1 METKKSYGGLDI
13 FKMIAAFLVVAI
25 HTSPLSSFHAT
36 ADFFLTRELA
46 RLAVPFFFMV
56 TGHFVLSDRLWG
68 KEKDFGPIWRYLGK
82 TGLLYLISI
91 LLYIPIG
98 IYAGHYEGLTPFR
111 ALQMLLF
118 DGTFY
123 HLWYFP
129 ALLLGILLV
138 CLLGRFCSMGVSLA
152 VTVLLYLVG
161 LFGDSYWGLIADVPG
176 ISQAYEIGFHLFS
189 YTRNG
194 LFLAPLFL
202 AMGAWLKRGSEKVK
216 PVVDAVGLVISFCLM
231 TAEGLT
237 LRYYDLQRHD
247 SMYLLLPV
255 CMFFL
260 YRLLLSWNRKTIGAF
275 RTISTW
281 IYILHPAM
289 IVVVRGAAKAVHAT
303 EILVENSL
311 IFYLMVCVGS
321 TVAALVVALV
331 LAHFRR
337 ISFQHDFERDRA
349 WIELDMAALE
359 HNVRTLQGL
368 MPGGCELMPAVK
380 AEAYGHGAVLIS
392 RELNRLG
399 VKAFCVASVP
409 EGIQLRKAGVKG
421 EILVLGYTH
430 PRQFDLLRRYDLIQT
445 VVDMPFAEELHKYG
459 KKLRVHIAVDTG
471 MHRIGI
477 KYDEVDEIS
486 KIFTWENLKV
496 EGIFTHLC
504 VSDSGEMRRMEFTR
518 TQGKVFFQ
526 LVDKLK
532 ERGHECPKKHLV
544 ASNGLLNYPEF
555 AADYAR
561 VGIALYGVR
570 SAEEDLEL
578 ADVIL
583 KPVLSLKARVASVRE
598 IPAGDGAGYGLT
610 FVAKR
615 PTKLAIITIGYAD
628 GLSRLLSGGRGEVLI
643 RGRRAPIAGRV
654 CMDQTLVDVT
664 GIPDVQQ
671 GDIAVLI
678 GRSGSDVL
686 TAYEMAEATGT
697 ITNEIFTSLGAR
709 LTRIV
714 KPPVRKTKVENNE
727 SGNRREAE
735 SVKEQNS
742 ESSQENPEESEKT
755 QKSGKTKE
763 SENPENLG

>member
-25 HTSPLSSFHAT
+25 HTSPLGSFNAT

-68 KEKDFGPIWRYLGK
+68 QEKDFGPIWRYLGK

-138 CLLGRFCSMGVSLA
+138 CLLGRFCSLGVSLA
-152 VTVLLYLVG
+152 VTAFLYLIG

-176 ISQAYEIGFHLFS
+176 ISQAYELGFQLFS

-202 AMGAWLKRGSEKVK
+202 VMGAWLKRSGEKVK
-216 PVVDAVGLVISFCLM
+216 PVVNAVGFGVSFCLM

-260 YRLLLSWNRKTIGAF
+260 YRLLLSWNRKSVGAF

-281 IYILHPAM
+281 IYILHPGV
-289 IVVVRGAAKAVHAT
+289 IVVVRGVAKVVHQRAT
-303 EILVENSL
+303 VFLVENSL
-311 IFYLMVCVGS
+311 IHYLVVCVGS
-321 TVAALVVALV
+321 TVAALAVALV

-337 ISFQHDFERDRA
+337 VFFQHDFERDRA

-368 MPGGCELMPAVK
+368 LPEGCQLMPAVK

-409 EGIQLRKAGVKG
+409 EGIQLRKAGIKG

-477 KYDEVDEIS
+477 KYDDVDEIS
-486 KIFTWENLKV
+486 RIFTWENLKV

-504 VSDSGEMRRMEFTR
+504 VSDSGEHRRMEFTR
-518 TQGKVFFQ
+518 AQGKAFFQ
-526 LVDKLK
+526 LVDQLK
-532 ERGHECPKKHLV
+532 ERGYECPKKHLV
-544 ASNGLLNYPEF
+544 ASNGVLNYPEF

-570 SAEEDLEL
+570 SAEEDLDL
-578 ADVIL
+578 AEVIL

-598 IPAGDGAGYGLT
+598 IPAGDGAGYGLA

-615 PTKLAIITIGYAD
+615 PTKLATITIGYAD
-628 GLSRLLSGGRGEVLI
+628 GLSRLLSGGQGEVLI

-678 GRSGSDVL
+678 GRSGSDML
-686 TAYEMAEATGT
+686 TAYEMAEAAGT

-709 LTRIV
+709 LTRTV
-714 KPPVRKTKVENNE
+714 KPTVRKPRAETGENG
-727 SGNRREAE
+727 SGQEAE
-735 SVKEQNS
+735 SVKEQS
-742 ESSQENPEESEKT
+742 PESGQENPEESERP
-755 QKSGKTKE
+755 E
-763 SENPENLG
+763 EPENLG

>member
-25 HTSPLSSFHAT
+25 HTSPLESFHAT

-68 KEKDFGPIWRYLGK
+68 QEKDFGPIWRYLGK

-98 IYAGHYEGLTPFR
+98 IYAGHYEGLTSFR

-138 CLLGRFCSMGVSLA
+138 CLLGRFCSLGVSLA
-152 VTVLLYLVG
+152 VTAFLYLVG

-176 ISQAYEIGFHLFS
+176 ISQAYGLGFQVFS

-202 AMGAWLKRGSEKVK
+202 VMGAWLKRGGEKVK
-216 PVVDAVGLVISFCLM
+216 PVPNAVGFGISFCLM

-260 YRLLLSWNRKTIGAF
+260 YRLLLSWNRKSVGAF

-281 IYILHPAM
+281 IYILHPGM
-289 IVVVRGAAKAVHAT
+289 IVVVRGVAKVIHQRAT
-303 EILVENSL
+303 VFLVENSL
-311 IFYLMVCVGS
+311 IHYLVVCVGS
-321 TVAALVVALV
+321 TAAALAVALV
-331 LAHFRR
+331 LAYFRR
-337 ISFQHDFERDRA
+337 VFFQHDFERDRA

-368 MPGGCELMPAVK
+368 LPEGCQLMPAVK

-477 KYDEVDEIS
+477 KCDEIDEIS
-486 KIFTWENLKV
+486 KIFTWKNLKV

-504 VSDSGEMRRMEFTR
+504 VSDSGEHRRMEFTR
-518 TQGKVFFQ
+518 AQGKVFFQ
-526 LVDKLK
+526 LVDQLK
-532 ERGHECPKKHLV
+532 ERGYECSKKHLV
-544 ASNGLLNYPEF
+544 ASNGVLNYPEF

-570 SAEEDLEL
+570 SAEEDLDL

-598 IPAGDGAGYGLT
+598 IPAGDGAGYGLA

-664 GIPDVQQ
+664 EIPDVQQ

-678 GRSGSDVL
+678 GRSGSDML

-709 LTRIV
+709 LSRIV
-714 KPPVRKTKVENNE
+714 KPTVRKPRAETGENG
-727 SGNRREAE
+727 SGQEAE
-735 SVKEQNS
+735 SVKEQNP
-742 ESSQENPEESEKT
+742 ESGQENPEESEKP
-755 QKSGKTKE
+755 E
-763 SENPENLG
+763 EPENLG

>member
-25 HTSPLSSFHAT
+25 HTSPLESFNAT

-68 KEKDFGPIWRYLGK
+68 KEKDLGSIWRYLGK
-82 TGLLYLISI
+82 TGILYLISI
-91 LLYIPIG
+91 LLYVPIG
-98 IYAGHYEGLTPFR
+98 IYAGHYDGLTPFR

-138 CLLGRFCSMGVSLA
+138 CLLGRFCSLSVSLA
-152 VTVLLYLVG
+152 VTAFLYLIG

-176 ISQAYEIGFHLFS
+176 ISQAYEVGFQLFS

-202 AMGAWLKRGSEKVK
+202 VMGAWLKRSGEKVK
-216 PVVDAVGLVISFCLM
+216 PVPNAVGFGISFCLM

-260 YRLLLSWNRKTIGAF
+260 YRLLLSWNRKSVGAF

-281 IYILHPAM
+281 IYILHPGV
-289 IVVVRGAAKAVHAT
+289 IVVVRVVAKVVHQRASVF
-303 EILVENSL
+303 LVENSL
-311 IFYLMVCVGS
+311 IHYLAVCVGS
-321 TVAALVVALV
+321 TVAALAVALV

-337 ISFQHDFERDRA
+337 VSFQHDFGRDRA

-359 HNVRTLQGL
+359 HNVKTLQGL
-368 MPGGCELMPAVK
+368 LPEGCQLMPAVK
-380 AEAYGHGAVLIS
+380 AEAYGHGAILIS

-477 KYDEVDEIS
+477 KCDEVDEIS

-504 VSDSGEMRRMEFTR
+504 VSDSGENRRMEFTR
-518 TQGKVFFQ
+518 AQGKVFFQ
-526 LVDKLK
+526 LVDQLK
-532 ERGHECPKKHLV
+532 ERGHECSKKHLV
-544 ASNGLLNYPEF
+544 ASNGVLNYPEF

-570 SAEEDLEL
+570 SVEQDLDL

-598 IPAGDGAGYGLT
+598 IPAGDGAGYGLA

-678 GRSGSDVL
+678 GRSGSDML

-714 KPPVRKTKVENNE
+714 KPTVRKPRAETGENG
-727 SGNRREAE
+727 SGQETE
-735 SVKEQNS
+735 SVKEQS
-742 ESSQENPEESEKT
+742 PESSQENPGESEKP
-755 QKSGKTKE
+755 E
-763 SENPENLG
+763 EPENLG

>member
-25 HTSPLSSFHAT
+25 HTSPLASFDAA

-68 KEKDFGPIWRYLGK
+68 QEKDFGPIWRYLGK
-82 TGLLYLISI
+82 TAVLYGIAVILYL
-91 LLYIPIG
+91 PIG
-98 IYAGHYEGLTPFR
+98 IYAGHYKDLTFSG
-111 ALQMLLF
+111 AIKMILF

-129 ALLLGILLV
+129 ALLLGILIV
-138 CLLGRFCSMGVSLA
+138 CLMGRFCSMGISLGIA
-152 VTVLLYLVG
+152 GILYLAG
-161 LFGDSYWGLIADVPG
+161 LLGDSYWGLIAEVPG
-176 ISQAYEIGFHLFS
+176 ISQVYEYGFRFFS

-202 AMGAWLKRGSEKVK
+202 VMGAWLKRGCDRVK
-216 PVVDAVGLVISFCLM
+216 PVPNAVGFVISFGLM
-231 TAEGLT
+231 TAEGFA
-237 LRYYDLQRHD
+237 LRYFGLQRHD

-260 YRLLLSWNRKTIGAF
+260 YRLLLTWNRRSVGAF

-281 IYILHPAM
+281 IYVLHPAM
-289 IVVVRGAAKAVHAT
+289 IVVVRGGAKAIHAT
-303 EILVENSL
+303 AFFVENSL
-311 IFYLMVCVGS
+311 IHYLTVCLCS
-321 TVAALVVALV
+321 AAAALVVTLLLV
-331 LAHFRR
+331 RFRR
-337 ISFQHDFERDRA
+337 VAFERDRA

-359 HNVRTLQGL
+359 YNVRTFQSLL
-368 MPGGCELMPAVK
+368 PEGCQLMPAVK

-399 VKAFCVASVP
+399 VKAFCVATVP

-430 PRQFDLLRRYDLIQT
+430 PRQFDLLRRYRLTQT
-445 VVDMPFAEELHKYG
+445 VVDMPFAEELHRYG

-477 KYDEVDEIS
+477 RHNDLEDIS
-486 KIFTWENLKV
+486 RIFGWKNLKV

-504 VSDSGEMRRMEFTR
+504 VSDSGESRRVEFTKA
-518 TQGKVFFQ
+518 QGKAFFQ
-526 LVDKLK
+526 LVQQLR
-532 ERGHECPKKHLV
+532 ERGIECPKKHLV
-544 ASNGLLNYPEF
+544 ASNGVLNYPEL

-561 VGIALYGVR
+561 VGIGLYGVR
-570 SAEEDLEL
+570 SEEGDLDL
-578 ADVIL
+578 TGAVL

-598 IPAGDGAGYGLT
+598 LSPGEGAGYGLT

-615 PTKLAIITIGYAD
+615 PTKIATIAIGYAD
-628 GLSRLLSGGRGEVLI
+628 GFSRRMSGGRGSVLI
-643 RGRRAPIAGRV
+643 HGRRAPVAGRV

-664 GIPDVQQ
+664 EIPDVQP

-678 GRSGSDVL
+678 GRSGGEVL
-686 TAYEMAEATGT
+686 TAYDMAQAAGT

-709 LTRIV
+709 LPRMV
-714 KPPVRKTKVENNE
+714 KPAGRKPK
-727 SGNRREAE
+727 
-735 SVKEQNS
+735 S
-742 ESSQENPEESEKT
+742 ESMDAKRETEGPREQQEDGQEPAEK
-755 QKSGKTKE
+755 GKTE
-763 SENPENLG
+763 

>member
-1 METKKSYGGLDI
+1 METKKNYGGLDI

-25 HTSPLSSFHAT
+25 HTSPLTSFNAT

-68 KEKDFGPIWRYLGK
+68 QERDYGPIWRYLGK
-82 TGLLYLISI
+82 TGILYGIAILLYL
-91 LLYIPIG
+91 PIG
-98 IYAGHYEGLTPFR
+98 IYAGHYEDLTPFC
-111 ALQMLLF
+111 AVQMLVF

-129 ALLLGILLV
+129 ALILGILIV
-138 CLLGRFCSMGVSLA
+138 CLLGRFCKLGVSMA
-152 VTVLLYLVG
+152 VTAVLYLIG
-161 LFGDSYWGLIADVPG
+161 LFGDSYFGLIADVPG
-176 ISQAYEIGFHLFS
+176 VSQAYELGFQLFS

-194 LFLAPLFL
+194 LFLAPIFL
-202 AMGAWLKRGSEKVK
+202 VMGAWLKRGSEKTK
-216 PVVDAVGLVISFCLM
+216 PVPNAVGFGISFCLM
-231 TAEGLT
+231 TAEGLI

-260 YRLLLSWNRKTIGAF
+260 YRLLLTWNRKSMGAF

-289 IVVVRGAAKAVHAT
+289 IVVVRRATKVVHQRAT
-303 EILVENSL
+303 VFLVENSL
-311 IFYLMVCVGS
+311 IHYLTVCICS
-321 TVAALVVALV
+321 TVAALIIAV
-331 LAHFRR
+331 LLARFRR
-337 ISFQHDFERDRA
+337 PSFERDRA

-359 HNVRTLQGL
+359 HNVRTLRGHLPENCQ
-368 MPGGCELMPAVK
+368 LMPAVK
-380 AEAYGHGAVLIS
+380 AEGYGHGAVLIS
-392 RELNRLG
+392 KELNRLG

-430 PRQFDLLRRYDLIQT
+430 PRQFDLLRRYKLIQT
-445 VVDMPFAEELHKYG
+445 VVDIPFAEELHKYG

-477 KYDEVDEIS
+477 KYDQVNEICR
-486 KIFTWENLKV
+486 IFEWKNLKV
-496 EGIFTHLC
+496 DGMFTHLC
-504 VSDSGEMRRMEFTR
+504 VSDSDEDRRIKFTKAQGEA
-518 TQGKVFFQ
+518 FFR
-526 LVDKLK
+526 LVEQLK

-544 ASNGLLNYPEF
+544 ASNGVLNYPEF
-555 AADYAR
+555 AGDYAR

-570 SAEEDLEL
+570 SAAEDMDR
-578 ADVIL
+578 AGVTL

-598 IPAGDGAGYGLT
+598 LAPGEGAGYGLA

-615 PTKLAIITIGYAD
+615 PTKIATITIGYAD
-628 GLSRLLSGGRGEVLI
+628 GLSRLLSGGRGAVLI
-643 RGRRAPIAGRV
+643 RGHRVPIAGRV

-664 GIPDVQQ
+664 GIPDVQA
-671 GDIAVLI
+671 GDVAVLI
-678 GRSGSDVL
+678 GRSGSEVL
-686 TAYEMAEATGT
+686 TAYDMAEAAGT

-709 LTRIV
+709 LTRVV
-714 KPPVRKTKVENNE
+714 KPRLDK
-727 SGNRREAE
+727 
-735 SVKEQNS
+735 
-742 ESSQENPEESEKT
+742 
-755 QKSGKTKE
+755 
-763 SENPENLG
+763 

>member
-1 METKKSYGGLDI
+1 MDTKKNYGGLDI
-13 FKMIAAFLVVAI
+13 FKIVAAFLVVAI
-25 HTSPLSSFHAT
+25 HTSPLESFDAT

-68 KEKDFGPIWRYLGK
+68 QERDYGPIWRYLGK
-82 TGLLYLISI
+82 TGILYGIAILLYL
-91 LLYIPIG
+91 PIG
-98 IYAGHYEGLTPFR
+98 IYAGHYEDLTPFR
-111 ALQMLLF
+111 AVQMLVF

-129 ALLLGILLV
+129 ALILGILIV
-138 CLLGRFCSMGVSLA
+138 CLLGRFCKLGVSMA
-152 VTVLLYLVG
+152 VTAVLYLIG
-161 LFGDSYWGLIADVPG
+161 LFGDSYFGLIADVPG
-176 ISQAYEIGFHLFS
+176 VSQAYELGFRLFS

-194 LFLAPLFL
+194 LFLAPIFL
-202 AMGAWLKRGSEKVK
+202 VMGAWLKRGSEKTK
-216 PVVDAVGLVISFCLM
+216 PVPNAVGFGISFCLM
-231 TAEGLT
+231 TAEGLI

-260 YRLLLSWNRKTIGAF
+260 YRLLLTWNRKSMGAF

-289 IVVVRGAAKAVHAT
+289 IVVVRRATKVVHQRAAVF
-303 EILVENSL
+303 LVENSL
-311 IFYLMVCVGS
+311 IHYLTVCVCS
-321 TVAALVVALV
+321 AVAALAVAVALAYV
-331 LAHFRR
+331 RR
-337 ISFQHDFERDRA
+337 VFFQQDYGRSRA
-349 WIELDMAALE
+349 WIELDMEALE
-359 HNVRTLQGL
+359 HNVRTLQSL
-368 MPGGCELMPAVK
+368 LPENCQLMPAVK
-380 AEAYGHGAVLIS
+380 AEGYGHGAVLIS

-430 PRQFDLLRRYDLIQT
+430 PRQFDLLRRYRLIQT

-477 KYDEVDEIS
+477 KHDQMDEICR
-486 KIFTWENLKV
+486 IFEWKNLKV
-496 EGIFTHLC
+496 EGIFSHLC
-504 VSDSGEMRRMEFTR
+504 VSDSENERRIQFTK
-518 TQGKVFFQ
+518 TQGEAFFQ
-526 LVDKLK
+526 LVDQLK

-544 ASNGLLNYPEF
+544 ASNGVLNYPEF
-555 AADYAR
+555 AGDYAR

-570 SAEEDLEL
+570 SAEEDMDR
-578 ADVIL
+578 AGVTL

-598 IPAGDGAGYGLT
+598 LAAGEGAGYGLA

-615 PTKLAIITIGYAD
+615 PAKLATITIGYAD
-628 GLSRLLSGGRGEVLI
+628 GLSRLLSGGRGFVLI
-643 RGRRAPIAGRV
+643 RGHRVPIAGRV

-664 GIPDVQQ
+664 GIPDVQA
-671 GDIAVLI
+671 GDVAVLI
-678 GRSGSDVL
+678 GRSGSEVL
-686 TAYEMAEATGT
+686 TAYDMAEAAGT

-709 LTRIV
+709 LTRVV
-714 KPPVRKTKVENNE
+714 KPRLDK
-727 SGNRREAE
+727 
-735 SVKEQNS
+735 
-742 ESSQENPEESEKT
+742 
-755 QKSGKTKE
+755 
-763 SENPENLG
+763 

>member
-1 METKKSYGGLDI
+1 METKKNYGGLDI

-25 HTSPLSSFHAT
+25 HTSPLTSFNAT

-68 KEKDFGPIWRYLGK
+68 QERDYGPIWRYLGK
-82 TGLLYLISI
+82 TGILYGIAILLYL
-91 LLYIPIG
+91 PIG
-98 IYAGHYEGLTPFR
+98 IYAGHYEDLTPFR
-111 ALQMLLF
+111 AVQMLVF

-129 ALLLGILLV
+129 ALILGILIV
-138 CLLGRFCSMGVSLA
+138 CLLGRFCKLGVSMA
-152 VTVLLYLVG
+152 VTAVLYLIG
-161 LFGDSYWGLIADVPG
+161 LFGDSYFGLIADVPG
-176 ISQAYEIGFHLFS
+176 VSQAYELGFQLFS

-194 LFLAPLFL
+194 LFLAPIFL
-202 AMGAWLKRGSEKVK
+202 VMGAWLKRGSEKTK
-216 PVVDAVGLVISFCLM
+216 PVPNAVGFGISFCLM
-231 TAEGLT
+231 TAEGLI

-260 YRLLLSWNRKTIGAF
+260 YRLLLTWNRKSMGAF

-289 IVVVRGAAKAVHAT
+289 IVVVRRATKVVHQRAT
-303 EILVENSL
+303 VFLVENSL
-311 IFYLMVCVGS
+311 IHYLTVCICS
-321 TVAALVVALV
+321 TVAALIIAV
-331 LAHFRR
+331 LLARFRR
-337 ISFQHDFERDRA
+337 PSFERDRA

-359 HNVRTLQGL
+359 HNVRTLRGHLPENCQ
-368 MPGGCELMPAVK
+368 LMPAVK
-380 AEAYGHGAVLIS
+380 AEGYGHGAVLIS
-392 RELNRLG
+392 KELNRLG

-430 PRQFDLLRRYDLIQT
+430 PRQFDLLRRYKLIQT
-445 VVDMPFAEELHKYG
+445 VVDIPFAEELHKYG

-477 KYDEVDEIS
+477 KYDQVNEICR
-486 KIFTWENLKV
+486 IFEWKNLKV
-496 EGIFTHLC
+496 DGMFTHLC
-504 VSDSGEMRRMEFTR
+504 VSDSDEDRRIKFTKAQGEA
-518 TQGKVFFQ
+518 FFR
-526 LVDKLK
+526 LVEQLK

-544 ASNGLLNYPEF
+544 ASNGVLNYPEF
-555 AADYAR
+555 AGDYAR

-570 SAEEDLEL
+570 SAAEDMDR
-578 ADVIL
+578 AGVTL

-598 IPAGDGAGYGLT
+598 LAPGEGAGYGLA

-615 PTKLAIITIGYAD
+615 PTKIATITIGYAD
-628 GLSRLLSGGRGEVLI
+628 GLSRLLSGGRGAVLI
-643 RGRRAPIAGRV
+643 RGHRVPIAGRV

-664 GIPDVQQ
+664 GIPDVQA
-671 GDIAVLI
+671 GDVAVLI
-678 GRSGSDVL
+678 GRSGSEVL
-686 TAYEMAEATGT
+686 TAYDMAEAAGT

-709 LTRIV
+709 LTRVV
-714 KPPVRKTKVENNE
+714 KPRLDK
-727 SGNRREAE
+727 
-735 SVKEQNS
+735 
-742 ESSQENPEESEKT
+742 
-755 QKSGKTKE
+755 
-763 SENPENLG
+763 